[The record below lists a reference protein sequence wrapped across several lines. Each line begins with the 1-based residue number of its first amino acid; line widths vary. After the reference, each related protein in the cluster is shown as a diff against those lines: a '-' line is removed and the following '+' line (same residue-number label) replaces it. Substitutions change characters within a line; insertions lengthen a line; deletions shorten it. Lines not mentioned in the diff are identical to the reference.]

1 MVEPNLD
8 FNQENTILAKN
19 ESLMN
24 YLDLLIA
31 LPICFGIYKG
41 WKRGIIFE
49 IAMMIG
55 LVLGLYVAIKFSG
68 LFEGVVKKMTD
79 SPDKVL
85 PWITFIL
92 VFILVLVVMILL
104 ARFLEGILKIGKLS
118 QINQLVGAIFGGLKL
133 ALAVSVIL
141 AIFRPIDSRVKLV
154 DDKIKSESLLYQPVL
169 NLSHFLFPAL
179 EDVKQEFEK
188 VIPEPKEK

>member
-154 DDKIKSESLLYQPVL
+154 DDKIKSESLLYHPVL

>member
-1 MVEPNLD
+1 M
-8 FNQENTILAKN
+8 
-19 ESLMN
+19 
-24 YLDLLIA
+24 
-31 LPICFGIYKG
+31 
-41 WKRGIIFE
+41 
-49 IAMMIG
+49 
-55 LVLGLYVAIKFSG
+55 
-68 LFEGVVKKMTD
+68 LFR
-79 SPDKVL
+79 S
-85 PWITFIL
+85 
-92 VFILVLVVMILL
+92 
-104 ARFLEGILKIGKLS
+104 S

-154 DDKIKSESLLYQPVL
+154 DDKIKSESLLYHPVL